1 MMWVPAGMASDS
13 DLFATSS
20 DILTL
25 YKIQHTEQGI
35 QISQTVDLVN
45 PMSEDPQQQEF
56 GGAITSF
63 DWNP

>member
-45 PMSEDPQQQEF
+45 PMSEDPQQ
-56 GGAITSF
+56 
-63 DWNP
+63 